1 MKQISREVLLVR
13 PSLKSAHDEHHIGC
27 RALGSETALFFG
39 EDPSFFAEVAK
50 SVGHDFEENLASMR
64 HQRQAPVVATFGSI
78 LLLVY

>member
-13 PSLKSAHDEHHIGC
+13 PSEYHIDC
-27 RALGSETALFFG
+27 RALGSEAALFFG

-64 HQRQAPVVATFGSI
+64 HQREAPVGATLGPI
-78 LLLVY
+78 LLFV